1 MTILKLKNRKEIM
14 NNFYICLI
22 SSFIFA
28 TTYAQTSPKQEI
40 EKLRNRITETGK
52 DINWEE
58 FDTTSKVL
66 IDKIQIEL
74 LQGEWKAYNGLFKFG
89 GSVNSMALTTPLTIE
104 FKENKYRRSKDSK
117 FEKFDLTNNQIVSK
131 KENYFGV
138 INKITD
144 NLIVITWKNG
154 DNYTRYYYEK

>member
-1 MTILKLKNRKEIM
+1 MKKI
-14 NNFYICLI
+14 YICLI
-22 SSFIFA
+22 CSFTFV

-40 EKLRNRITETGK
+40 EKLRSKITETGK

-89 GSVNSMALTTPLTIE
+89 GSVNSMALTTPLIIE

-117 FEKFDLTNNQIVSK
+117 FAKFDLTNNQIASK
-131 KENYFGV
+131 KENDFGV

-144 NLIVITWKNG
+144 NLIVITWKNN
-154 DNYTRYYYEK
+154 DNYTRYYYEKDQN